1 MKVMFDV
8 RHFTNSVL
16 RFCLLGALFLLTP
29 VSAFAGGY
37 NVVWQEDFGVVE
49 DSVVRDFADPSMS
62 VPGHQFDGTI
72 GMGDGYYGITNSTS
86 WCFIKKKSVN
96 PSVAYHFVPG
106 RDHTGNP
113 NGAMLVV
120 NAGYNAKGLHI
131 YENNLD
137 LNLCGTHKYR
147 LSMYLANVSAA
158 TLNPLLTIQAV
169 NIKDPQ
175 NPVVLESYEVPE
187 NDVAIWPG
195 NEKGDESHHQ
205 MREWTKASIEF
216 EANEDDKLQIVIVNN
231 QSGGGGNDFAVDD
244 IMLERY
250 DDDEIP
256 HPQIV
261 SDLSDS
267 NSSCVHS
274 YSLSGDGFLT
284 AWKKIYSHIYF
295 LWQFSTDNGYTWT
308 SISEASGIEK
318 TSLQRKPAN
327 NGTEVYRLIVTGA
340 NSADDAKKKAEDI
353 AKYGTPSD
361 GCEYFSVSNIIAQQV
376 EPDVPVASVGI
387 DKDVKIT
394 SLPKYNCSLDDHT
407 IDLVCDEWTNRF
419 ADQFAVL
426 WQYSSDAGNTWKEYG
441 ETAKSFIYDGSFEG
455 RVEFRA
461 ILAATIDVARQVAE
475 NGKPDDDCV
484 KLFFVTNSVSIECE
498 IPCQVPVFET
508 DEAEQVICSD
518 REEPVIWN
526 VKQTNSVDVEEM
538 GWYVWNV
545 ALNDWTLI
553 SGENGTTLSV
563 DNPKTNAS
571 YLFLARNGKCVSDS
585 LKFSLTVNPAI
596 ELKPVSDIMACVGDN
611 IGFRTNVKTELP
623 ATFIWNGVPS
633 SNREY
638 TFPDISKNESVTL
651 TVTDGVCVSPEIK
664 INIIVRGV
672 MPAVEFGKLPQVVC
686 EGEDIKLEAK
696 ADFPADYTYTWMKGD
711 VVIAE
716 NELATS
722 DVAATIDDSNLS
734 PLYYTFL
741 VKDGEC
747 SAEWNFKTMV
757 EKKPEISLSSSVN
770 AVCENDEVSL
780 IVSGYGPS
788 DVLMWS
794 IKQKFEGDDDYSDV
808 PFMADPYTFNATKSV
823 DFVAYVE
830 AGLACAEYYSEP
842 VNIKV
847 EKRPVVALEPLPTI
861 VCEGT
866 SVSLVA
872 NAQLSADNTFAWRK
886 NGELLSDSKLSLSDR
901 PAGNDVYTFTVSGKL
916 CPDVVSEVSTNVEKM
931 AELELSASDNE
942 VCEGAEVELSVK
954 AVNAPALVW
963 KMKPEGESDFVE
975 LGESAENIRRTAD
988 NSAEFV
994 VSSAGEQVCPSSTSN
1009 RVSVAVEKKATADLA
1024 GLPPLLCE
1032 GDTLIID
1039 AHAVY
1044 SYANILLWWKNGDII
1059 GTDTSVVTD
1068 VLNEDANYNFVIMG
1082 KRCPTLEFTANVKVE
1097 KLPKMAVKGPYGV
1110 VCVNS
1115 ELALTADTAN
1125 TPDFVW
1131 LSKEK
1136 GSDAYIELNEKGTT
1150 LPLTATKS
1158 AGYFIAS
1165 RGQKVCPSVRSR
1177 SYYLTVEDSVRVDVL
1192 PMPDTVCFGDEVVL
1206 KMEVL
1211 SVHKDCFMCMD
1222 ENKWIIKEPE
1232 FEDERVLNNPKDG
1245 LPISYR
1251 VNTKTYFDLIIKGD
1265 YCPDFVFRDSV
1276 YVVQPFDISLSAEKE
1291 LVCEGETP
1299 KLEVNSPKNF
1309 PLVWKKRVGNEPFEE
1324 FDVDALEGLEETTS
1338 FIVTSRETDFCPENY
1353 SNGIRVEVEQKAAA
1367 EFAELPQL
1375 VCEGDEVK
1383 LDATMRLTDY
1393 NTFKWQKNGQPLS
1406 AEKQVKDVLTD
1417 DATYK
1422 LVVEGT
1428 VCPAIEVEKSVQVE
1442 KMPSVEVGV
1451 SSALVCKGDQLT
1463 LNATAENA
1471 SGVKWV
1477 RKTAGGSAFEPWEG
1491 LTEMEGQITADQTST
1506 VMAVTT
1512 GQQVCAPAASNEVSF
1527 EVETPAE
1534 VAFADFPPVV
1544 CEGAS
1549 LVVDASVVAGDCSVY
1564 QWTVNSEVTSDT
1576 LGNKHAPLSLPG
1588 ITVNFVDNTTITV
1601 AAGGR
1606 VCPVAEAELQ
1616 VAVEKKQTLDLSV
1629 SDSVVCRGNSIELS
1643 SDYAYA
1649 DGLVWESKPTGSG
1662 KYQPMGS
1669 ATATIDG
1676 LPEVNTTYRVSARSE
1691 LGCVEIP
1698 AELEVRVDEPA
1709 GLKVVD
1715 DFAVCE
1721 GEVAQLSATTALP
1734 SDSLVWTVSGTDEVL
1749 GTEAKISLTPE
1760 ASTSY
1765 SVVAYRGVCRE
1776 EQDVNVKVV
1785 EIPHI
1790 SAHEDLGDRSY
1801 RMIVDNAI
1809 EPVMFDYGN
1818 TEGKTLSDVLNNAVY
1833 GKTYNIKVMND
1844 YGCASTYL
1852 LQVPAFNLTFPKF
1865 FYQGDENWVV
1875 GNLERYTNTTLYIYD
1890 RFGKLL
1896 YEQKDAADG
1905 WTGVYNG
1912 KPMPST
1918 DYWYVVDIPEIDT
1931 QYSGHFTLLRR

>member
-1 MKVMFDV
+1 MKVIFDV

-16 RFCLLGALFLLTP
+16 RLCLLGALFLLTP

-49 DSVVRDFADPSMS
+49 DSVVRDFADPNMS
-62 VPGHQFDGTI
+62 VPGHKLAATFA
-72 GMGDGYYGITNSTS
+72 MGDGYYGITNSTS

-96 PSVAYHFVPG
+96 TEKAYHFVPG
-106 RDHTGNP
+106 RDHTGNK

-120 NAGYNAKGLHI
+120 NAGFNAKGLTI

-137 LNLCGTHKYR
+137 LELCGNHKYR
-147 LSMYLANVSAA
+147 LSMFLANVSSA
-158 TLNPLLTIQAV
+158 TLNPLLTIEAV
-169 NIKDPQ
+169 NVKDPL

-187 NDVAIWPG
+187 DDVAKWPWE
-195 NEKGDESHHQ
+195 EKGRAGIHHKE
-205 MREWTKASIEF
+205 REWTKASIEF
-216 EANEDDKLQIVIVNN
+216 EAKDGDKLQIIITNN
-231 QSGGGGNDFAVDD
+231 QDGGGGNDFAVDD

-250 DDDEIP
+250 DEEEIP
-256 HPQIV
+256 HPQIASDLV
-261 SDLSDS
+261 SD
-267 NSSCVHS
+267 NSSCIPS
-274 YSLSGDGFLT
+274 YSVNNSNLLT
-284 AWKKIYSHIYF
+284 SWKKIYDEIYF
-295 LWQFSTDNGYTWT
+295 LWQYSTDDGYTWT
-308 SISEASGIEK
+308 SIPEASGIEK
-318 TSLQRKPAN
+318 TSLQRQRGKS
-327 NGTEVYRLIVTGA
+327 GKEEVYRLIITGSNA
-340 NSADDAKKKAEDI
+340 ADDAKKKAEDI
-353 AKYGTPSD
+353 AKNGTPTD
-361 GCEYFSVSNIIAQQV
+361 ACEYFSISNIIAQQ
-376 EPDVPVASVGI
+376 EEKETPTASVGI
-387 DKDVKIT
+387 DKDDKKV
-394 SLPKYNCSLDDHT
+394 SLPTYDCTKTDHT
-407 IDLVCDEWTNRF
+407 IDLLDSKWTEAF
-419 ADQFAVL
+419 SSQFSFL
-426 WQYSSDAGNTWKEYG
+426 WQYSDDACNTWNDYS
-441 ETAKSFIYDGSFEG
+441 ETDKSFIYDESFEG
-455 RVEFRA
+455 RVHYRA
-461 ILAATIDVARQVAE
+461 ILASSMDVARQVAK
-475 NGKPDDDCV
+475 NGKPNDQCV
-484 KLFFVTNSVSIECE
+484 KDFYVTNSVSIECE

-672 MPAVEFGKLPQVVC
+672 MPAVEFGELPQVVC

-722 DVAATIDDSNLS
+722 DVAAATDDSNLS

-757 EKKPEISLSSSVN
+757 EKKTEVSLSSNVN

-847 EKRPVVALEPLPTI
+847 EKRPVVALEPLPTMI
-861 VCEGT
+861 CEGT

-886 NGELLSDSKLSLSDR
+886 NGELLSDSKLSLSDM

-916 CPDVVSEVSTNVEKM
+916 CPDVVSEVITNVEKM
-931 AELELSASDNE
+931 SELELSASDNE

-975 LGESAENIRRTAD
+975 LGESAENIKRTAD

-994 VSSAGEQVCPSSTSN
+994 VSSAGEQVCPSTTSN
-1009 RVSVAVEKKATADLA
+1009 RVSVAVEKKAAATLEP
-1024 GLPPLLCE
+1024 LPDIVCRGEIVHLVANAQLTSANKVSWLRD
-1032 GDTLIID
+1032 GTLISVDHLSID
-1039 AHAVY
+1039 EMP
-1044 SYANILLWWKNGDII
+1044 
-1059 GTDTSVVTD
+1059 
-1068 VLNEDANYNFVIMG
+1068 NEDATYTFVIKG
-1082 KRCPTLEFTANVKVE
+1082 DKCPAVEESVSTKVE
-1097 KLPKMAVKGPYGV
+1097 QRPHIELDHYNEW

-1115 ELALTADTAN
+1115 EGSVWAVADN
-1125 TPDFVW
+1125 TPGFVW
-1131 LSKEK
+1131 MQKKKDDEEYTILPVTGNKLSFFATESVDIVASTT
-1136 GSDAYIELNEKGTT
+1136 GQLACQSVVTAPLNV
-1150 LPLTATKS
+1150 
-1158 AGYFIAS
+1158 Y
-1165 RGQKVCPSVRSR
+1165 
-1177 SYYLTVEDSVRVDVL
+1177 VEDSVRVDVL

-1367 EFAELPQL
+1367 EFADLPQL

-1383 LDATMRLTDY
+1383 LDATMQLTKY
-1393 NTFKWQKNGQPLS
+1393 NSFKWLKDGQPLS
-1406 AEKQVKDVLTD
+1406 AEKQVTDVLTD
-1417 DATYK
+1417 NATYQ

-1428 VCPAIEVEKSVQVE
+1428 VCPAIEVEKSVQAE
-1442 KMPSVEVGV
+1442 KKPSVEVGV

-1471 SGVKWV
+1471 SGVKWM

-1491 LTEMEGQITADQTST
+1491 LTEMEGQIVADQTST

-1534 VAFADFPPVV
+1534 VAFADFLPVV

-1549 LVVDASVVAGDCSVY
+1549 LVVNASVVAGDCSVY
-1564 QWTVNSEVTSDT
+1564 QWTVNDGVVTDT
-1576 LGNKHAPLSLPG
+1576 LGNKHAPLALPG
-1588 ITVNFVDNTTITV
+1588 ITVDFNDNTTITV

-1606 VCPVAEAELQ
+1606 VCPAVEAELQ
-1616 VAVEKKQTLDLSV
+1616 VAVEKKQTLGLSV

-1643 SDYAYA
+1643 TDYAYA
-1649 DGLVWESKPTGSG
+1649 DGLVWESKPTG
-1662 KYQPMGS
+1662 
-1669 ATATIDG
+1669 
-1676 LPEVNTTYRVSARSE
+1676 
-1691 LGCVEIP
+1691 
-1698 AELEVRVDEPA
+1698 
-1709 GLKVVD
+1709 
-1715 DFAVCE
+1715 
-1721 GEVAQLSATTALP
+1721 
-1734 SDSLVWTVSGTDEVL
+1734 
-1749 GTEAKISLTPE
+1749 
-1760 ASTSY
+1760 
-1765 SVVAYRGVCRE
+1765 
-1776 EQDVNVKVV
+1776 
-1785 EIPHI
+1785 
-1790 SAHEDLGDRSY
+1790 
-1801 RMIVDNAI
+1801 
-1809 EPVMFDYGN
+1809 
-1818 TEGKTLSDVLNNAVY
+1818 
-1833 GKTYNIKVMND
+1833 
-1844 YGCASTYL
+1844 
-1852 LQVPAFNLTFPKF
+1852 
-1865 FYQGDENWVV
+1865 
-1875 GNLERYTNTTLYIYD
+1875 
-1890 RFGKLL
+1890 
-1896 YEQKDAADG
+1896 
-1905 WTGVYNG
+1905 
-1912 KPMPST
+1912 
-1918 DYWYVVDIPEIDT
+1918 
-1931 QYSGHFTLLRR
+1931 

>member
-1 MKVMFDV
+1 M
-8 RHFTNSVL
+8 

-1471 SGVKWV
+1471 SGVKWM

-1512 GQQVCAPAASNEVSF
+1512 GQQVCAPAASN
-1527 EVETPAE
+1527 
-1534 VAFADFPPVV
+1534 
-1544 CEGAS
+1544 
-1549 LVVDASVVAGDCSVY
+1549 
-1564 QWTVNSEVTSDT
+1564 
-1576 LGNKHAPLSLPG
+1576 
-1588 ITVNFVDNTTITV
+1588 
-1601 AAGGR
+1601 
-1606 VCPVAEAELQ
+1606 
-1616 VAVEKKQTLDLSV
+1616 
-1629 SDSVVCRGNSIELS
+1629 
-1643 SDYAYA
+1643 
-1649 DGLVWESKPTGSG
+1649 
-1662 KYQPMGS
+1662 
-1669 ATATIDG
+1669 
-1676 LPEVNTTYRVSARSE
+1676 
-1691 LGCVEIP
+1691 
-1698 AELEVRVDEPA
+1698 
-1709 GLKVVD
+1709 
-1715 DFAVCE
+1715 
-1721 GEVAQLSATTALP
+1721 
-1734 SDSLVWTVSGTDEVL
+1734 
-1749 GTEAKISLTPE
+1749 
-1760 ASTSY
+1760 
-1765 SVVAYRGVCRE
+1765 
-1776 EQDVNVKVV
+1776 
-1785 EIPHI
+1785 
-1790 SAHEDLGDRSY
+1790 
-1801 RMIVDNAI
+1801 
-1809 EPVMFDYGN
+1809 
-1818 TEGKTLSDVLNNAVY
+1818 
-1833 GKTYNIKVMND
+1833 
-1844 YGCASTYL
+1844 
-1852 LQVPAFNLTFPKF
+1852 
-1865 FYQGDENWVV
+1865 
-1875 GNLERYTNTTLYIYD
+1875 
-1890 RFGKLL
+1890 
-1896 YEQKDAADG
+1896 
-1905 WTGVYNG
+1905 
-1912 KPMPST
+1912 
-1918 DYWYVVDIPEIDT
+1918 
-1931 QYSGHFTLLRR
+1931 